1 MTREELQSVAVA
13 AAFNHGLDPALV
25 CSVCAHESSWNAE
38 VVRYEPSFFH
48 RYIESMKGLS
58 DEEKQLRAT
67 SIGLFQVMG
76 QVAREQ
82 GFDEP
87 SLKGLF
93 NPMVN
98 AVHGCRKLRSCI
110 QRESSDLNA
119 ALLRW
124 NGGGNANYPSLVM
137 KHYPDY
143 AYLNAITRKGNP

>member
-1 MTREELQSVAVA
+1 MTREELQAVAVA
-13 AAFNHGLDPALV
+13 AALNHGIDPALA
-25 CSVCAHESSWNAE
+25 CSVCAHESLWNPDAL
-38 VVRYEPSFFH
+38 RYEPSFFH

-67 SIGLFQVMG
+67 SMGLFQVMG

-93 NPMVN
+93 HPMSN
-98 AVHGCRKLRSCI
+98 STHGCRKLRACL
-110 QRESSDLNA
+110 QREGGDVNA

-137 KHYPDY
+137 NFYPSY
-143 AYLNAITRKGNP
+143 AYLNSARRST